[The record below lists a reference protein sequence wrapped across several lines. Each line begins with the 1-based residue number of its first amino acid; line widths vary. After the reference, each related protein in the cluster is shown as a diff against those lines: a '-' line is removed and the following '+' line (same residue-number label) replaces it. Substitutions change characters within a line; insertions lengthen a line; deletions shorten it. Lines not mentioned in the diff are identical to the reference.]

1 MKLSLNWLKDFVDI
15 NVTPDELAKK
25 LTACGFEIE
34 EIIKMGTGME
44 RVVVGKILKITKH
57 PNADKLSV
65 CQVDIGDKIV
75 QILTAATNVF
85 EGALVPVALDGADL
99 PCGISIKTTQMRG
112 LTSDGMFCSGQEIK
126 IDDSVYPGAEID
138 GIMILQEDYKLG
150 ISIAEVIGYD
160 DVVLDVN
167 VLSNRPDCNSIIG
180 LAREVSAILNIPMR
194 EPKLDYETKSNE
206 NTESLLS
213 VKLEESACTRYMAH
227 CVKNIKREPS
237 PKWMQNRLRAIGI
250 RPIDNIVDITNYVLV
265 ECGQPM
271 HAFDYSLL
279 EGQTIIIRTANEN
292 EKIVAL
298 DGKEYNLDI
307 TDTVIADGKKPV
319 AVAGVMGGEY
329 SGINENTKNIVFE
342 SATFKRANVRTTS
355 RRLGLRSD
363 SSARYERGVEETS
376 CEYGL
381 RRALALIDLLNAGEI
396 CQGEIDNY
404 STLPQERVIE
414 VRFDKINEL
423 LGIDLSIESMQDI
436 LNRLFIKTYIN
447 GSNLICTIPTFRG
460 DIETLADIAEE
471 IIRIYGFEHVKSTL
485 LKDVSYTASV
495 INPVIENTRK
505 VKTLLKQNS
514 FNEICTYSLIGKD
527 FIAKLQL
534 EEKKLVEIKNPL
546 SEELLVLRINMI
558 HNMLNTISF
567 NYNHN
572 NKNLRLFDIGRTYHY
587 TAEDKLP
594 VEKNVLCIALT
605 GNIYNFFNIKDIVNK
620 VSDLFGCSLEYKAT
634 DKFKYM
640 NSYQCGSISY
650 NGEEIGY
657 LGQVHPITT
666 SNYNIQ
672 DKVYI
677 VELVID
683 KLLTLSKVYNKFEP
697 LTKYP
702 TVSRDLTFLVPKEMT
717 YNTFYEELK
726 RSASKQCKSVTLTD
740 VYEGSQVKDGFKSMS
755 FNFLFQKDDATF
767 TDEEIE
773 HIVTKLLKSL
783 QYKLG
788 VTLRDLDKITK

>member
-15 NVTPDELAKK
+15 TITPEELAKK
-25 LTACGFEIE
+25 LTASGFEIE
-34 EIIKMGTGME
+34 EIVKMGEGME
-44 RVVVGKILKITKH
+44 KVVVGKILKITKH

-126 IDDSVYPGAEID
+126 IDDTVYPGAEFD
-138 GIMILQEDYKLG
+138 GIMILKEEYKLG

-194 EPKLDYETKSNE
+194 APKLDYETKSNVQ
-206 NTESLLS
+206 TQSLLT

-227 CVKNIKREPS
+227 CVKNIKREAS
-237 PKWMQNRLRAIGI
+237 PKWMQNRLRAVGI

-279 EGQTIIIRTANEN
+279 EDQSIIIRLAKEN
-292 EKIVAL
+292 ERIVAL
-298 DGKEYNLDI
+298 DGKEYNLEI
-307 TDTVIADGKKPV
+307 TDTVIADSKKPV

-329 SGINENTKNIVFE
+329 SGINNNTKDIVFE
-342 SATFKRANVRTTS
+342 SATFKRANIRITS

-381 RRALALIDLLNAGEI
+381 NRALALIDTLNAGEI
-396 CQGEIDNY
+396 CIGEIDNY
-404 STLPQERVIE
+404 INIPQERKLE
-414 VRFDKINEL
+414 VSYEKINEL
-423 LGIDLSIESMQDI
+423 LGIDLSIDAMADI
-436 LNRLFIKTYIN
+436 LNRLFIKTSIN
-447 GSNLICTIPTFRG
+447 DNMLTCIIPTFRG

-471 IIRIYGFEHVKSTL
+471 VIRIYGFEHVKSTL
-485 LKDVSYTASV
+485 LKDVSYTASTS
-495 INPVIENTRK
+495 NPIIENTRK
-505 VKTLLKQNS
+505 IKILLKQNG

-527 FIAKLQL
+527 FISKLQL
-534 EEKKLVEIKNPL
+534 NEMKLVEIKNPL

-567 NYNHN
+567 NNNHN
-572 NKNLRLFDIGRTYHY
+572 NKNLTLFDIGKTYHY
-587 TAEDKLP
+587 VDEDKLP

-605 GNIYNFFNIKDIVNK
+605 GNSYNFFDAKAVLNK
-620 VSDLFGCSLEYKAT
+620 VSDLFGCSFEFKAENKYT
-634 DKFKYM
+634 YM
-640 NSYQCGSISY
+640 NSYQCGSVCY
-650 NGEEIGY
+650 NGKELGY

-666 SNYNIQ
+666 ENYNIQ
-672 DKVYI
+672 EKVYI
-677 VELVID
+677 VEIVID
-683 KLLTLSKVYNKFEP
+683 DLLILNKVYNKFEP

-702 TVSRDLTFLVPKEMT
+702 TVSRDLTFLVPNDMSYST
-717 YNTFYEELK
+717 LYEELK
-726 RSASKQCKSVTLTD
+726 RSATKQCKLVTLTD
-740 VYEGSQVKDGFKSMS
+740 IYEGIQVKEGYKSMS
-755 FNFLFQKDDATF
+755 FNFLFQKADATF

-773 HIVTKLLKSL
+773 HIINKLLKSL

-788 VTLRDLDKITK
+788 VNLRDLDKLAK

>member
-15 NVTPDELAKK
+15 NVTPEELAKK
-25 LTACGFEIE
+25 LTASGFEIE
-34 EIIKMGTGME
+34 EIVKMGEGME

-126 IDDSVYPGAEID
+126 IDDSVYPGAEFD
-138 GIMILQEDYKLG
+138 GIMILNEEYKLG

-160 DVVLDVN
+160 DIVLEVN

-194 EPKLDYETKSNE
+194 EPKLTYEVKSHQ
-206 NTESLLS
+206 NTEKLLT

-279 EGQTIIIRTANEN
+279 DEQSIIIRHAKEN

-298 DGKEYNLDI
+298 DGKEYALD
-307 TDTVIADGKKPV
+307 TSDTVIADGKKPV

-329 SGINENTKNIVFE
+329 SGINEQTKDIVFE
-342 SATFKRANVRTTS
+342 SATFKRANIRTTS

-381 RRALALIDLLNAGEI
+381 KRALTLIDMLNAGEI
-396 CQGEIDNY
+396 CQGQIDKY
-404 STLPQERVIE
+404 VSIPTERELKVSYKK
-414 VRFDKINEL
+414 VNEL
-423 LGIDLSIESMQDI
+423 LGIDLSIQEMKDI
-436 LNRLFIKTYIN
+436 LNRLFINTTIEN
-447 GSNLICTIPTFRG
+447 DDLICLIPTFRG

-471 IIRIYGFEHVKSTL
+471 VIRIYGFEHVKSTL
-485 LKDVSYTASV
+485 LTNATYTV
-495 INPVIENTRK
+495 NTVNLEIENTRK
-505 VKTLLKQNS
+505 LKTLLKQS
-514 FNEICTYSLIGKD
+514 GYNETCTYSLIGKD
-527 FIAKLQL
+527 FISKLQL
-534 EEKKLVEIKNPL
+534 DNEQLIEIRNPL
-546 SEELLVLRINMI
+546 SEELLVLRTNMI
-558 HNMLNTISF
+558 HNMLTTIAF

-572 NKNLRLFDIGRTYHY
+572 NKNLTLFDIGRTYHY
-587 TAEDKLP
+587 VAEDKLP
-594 VEKNVLCIALT
+594 LEKKVLCIALT
-605 GNIYNFFNIKDIVNK
+605 GNTYNFFDAKSILNK
-620 VSDLFGCSLEYKAT
+620 VAETLGCQFDVEAT
-634 DKFKYM
+634 DKYKYM
-640 NSYQCGSISY
+640 NAYQCGKVSY
-650 NGEEIGY
+650 NSEEIGY
-657 LGQVHPITT
+657 IGQVHPITT

-677 VELVID
+677 IEIVID
-683 KLLTLSKVYNKFEP
+683 NILLLSKVYNKFKI

-702 TVSRDLTFLVPKEMT
+702 TVSRDLTFLVPNDMT
-717 YNTFYEELK
+717 YNTLYEELK

-740 VYEGSQVKDGFKSMS
+740 VYEGVQVKEGYKSMS
-755 FNFLFQKDDATF
+755 FNLLFQKEDATF

-773 HIVTKLLKSL
+773 HIINKLLKSL

-788 VTLRDLDKITK
+788 VTLRDLDKLSK